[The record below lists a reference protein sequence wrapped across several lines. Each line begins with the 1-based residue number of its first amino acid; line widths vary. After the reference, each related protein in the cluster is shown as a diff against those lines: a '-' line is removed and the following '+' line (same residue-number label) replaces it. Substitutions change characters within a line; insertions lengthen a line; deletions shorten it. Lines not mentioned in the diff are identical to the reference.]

1 MITALQVCGLSVF
14 AEQETAD
21 TLRHVDLD
29 EVQVIAT
36 RATAHTPIAFV
47 NMDKET
53 IRKQNAGLDVPFL
66 LTMTPSVLTYY
77 GCWFRHRLYHHP
89 GAGDGCY
96 PYQCHGKRH
105 PHE

>member
-66 LTMTPSVLTYY
+66 LTMTCRYSGGQGLPPTEPELSAGALT
-77 GCWFRHRLYHHP
+77 CRRRVRQLLP
-89 GAGDGCY
+89 M
-96 PYQCHGKRH
+96 RN
-105 PHE
+105 